1 MWAIRAPKRF
11 ALWSRIEGAERPG
24 VSGKRDALLWPVNEH
39 RNVDMCIRRRCGLM
53 HGFEGLVVGVTRC
66 CTTNRLAGLM
76 VRERDV
82 SRYCSCNEIQLDRII
97 GLRDEVYQR
106 LMLGSHSAIDSNVVK
121 SMGAAAAMTYGSS
134 RRSWGMSLSRFVQR
148 RDISSARVARWL
160 AEIEEGIL
168 LEDPQ
173 FRENIRVA

>member
-11 ALWSRIEGAERPG
+11 AMWSRIEGSERPG
-24 VSGKRDALLWPVNEH
+24 VSGRRDALLWPANEH
-39 RNVDMCIRRRCGLM
+39 RKVDMCITRRCGLV
-53 HGFEGLVVGVTRC
+53 HGFEGLVVGLTRC
-66 CTTNRLAGLM
+66 CNTNRLAGLM

-82 SRYCSCNEIQLDRII
+82 SRYCPCHEIQLDRII
-97 GLRDEVYQR
+97 GLRDEFYQR

-121 SMGAAAAMTYGSS
+121 SMGASAAMTYGSS

-148 RDISSARVARWL
+148 REISSARVARWL
-160 AEIEEGIL
+160 TEINEGVL

-173 FRENIRVA
+173 FKQNIRVA